1 MWTRL
6 SVFALLLSIFA
17 SLAAP
22 AGGEQIIKSFQ
33 GPYTSYSY
41 GLAWDGSHLW
51 VGDDAGGYVAR
62 IDTSDGSVITEI
74 IGAPQSNH
82 GLAWDGTHLWV
93 SGDYHT
99 DFIYRIA
106 PNGDRVD
113 SISNPGGDYSGGMTF
128 DDKYLWVSRYYPNTQ
143 PNLFKTDVPVGTV
156 LDTIPSQG
164 LQPQGL
170 AWDGTYLWNV
180 QDDNDGDAERVYQLD
195 PVTGDTLMSFPVP
208 DTGAASGESP
218 RGLAWDGQYLWLVS
232 KGSATNNKYIYKI
245 DPFGGGVPDIS
256 LSASEHDYGHTL
268 IGSPSD
274 WTLGI
279 TNDGSADLIVTGLTL
294 TSSFFTWTAAFP
306 ETVAAGGT
314 FYMDVTFSPT
324 TWALYTGT
332 LTVYSNDALGD
343 TPTVDLSGRGVW
355 PDAEIGPI
363 PASHD
368 YGSVRAGADKRWLLT
383 VQNQGAQPLILSS
396 ATTTTPNFGVR
407 DAAFPLVI
415 DSTAAF
421 ELDIWFGPD
430 DAVSYDDTITISTND
445 ASEPIKRIAL
455 SGEGDGS
462 PYSEGVVL
470 WRYQVTGGYS
480 QKVTSIRSIPDVN
493 GDGVDDCIA
502 TAEDYHTYCIN
513 GNGSGV
519 ADVLWS
525 FDTSTDPMRT
535 GSVWQDFAMSP
546 VPDLD
551 GDGLY
556 DVAIGT
562 AGGSRSVFAVS
573 GADGDTIWDYDSH
586 EYGGGGWIHEVA
598 PIDDIDGDGV
608 TDVLAAAEDD
618 GSGTGPKRAYCFS
631 GASGVKIWET
641 ILGASVFCVRAID
654 DFNGDGKDEVAA
666 GTTDGRLFVL
676 SGNNGGLLDV
686 YEAGATVWT
695 VAAIQDISGD
705 GKKDIVAGDHSG
717 YVHAVDS
724 DSLNLVWPYPASVG
738 NIITEVHVVGDQN
751 SDGVGEVTVAG
762 VMSNYLLLNGTDGQY
777 LWTRPSGQMAFA
789 TSRTPDQ
796 NGDGLEDV
804 IGGSGYTYNRAA
816 LMDGQTGDTLW
827 TYPTAGAVETV
838 SYIESIDGDPVPEI
852 LVGTRAGEILCLAG
866 GGGAAG
872 LHPVADVADRA
883 RIRLYNR
890 PNPFMASTRLLYFLP
905 SEGRATLEVFDVSG
919 RAVRLLVN
927 GRQGAGEHYA
937 FWDGCDETG
946 RPVASG
952 VYFARLKTGE
962 GMAIGRLLLL
972 R

>member
-1 MWTRL
+1 
-6 SVFALLLSIFA
+6 
-17 SLAAP
+17 
-22 AGGEQIIKSFQ
+22 
-33 GPYTSYSY
+33 
-41 GLAWDGSHLW
+41 
-51 VGDDAGGYVAR
+51 
-62 IDTSDGSVITEI
+62 
-74 IGAPQSNH
+74 
-82 GLAWDGTHLWV
+82 
-93 SGDYHT
+93 
-99 DFIYRIA
+99 
-106 PNGDRVD
+106 
-113 SISNPGGDYSGGMTF
+113 MTF

-143 PNLFKTDVPVGTV
+143 PNLFKLDVPVGTV

-180 QDDNDGDAERVYQLD
+180 QDDIDDDPERVWQID
-195 PVTGDTLMSFPVP
+195 RATGDTLMSFPVP
-208 DTGAASGESP
+208 DTGSASGESP

-232 KGSATNNKYIYKI
+232 KGPATNTRYIYKI

-256 LSASEHDYGHTL
+256 LSASEHDYGHIL
-268 IGSPSD
+268 IGSPED

-279 TNDGSADLIVTGLTL
+279 SNDGSADLIVTSMTCPNPR
-294 TSSFFTWTAAFP
+294 FTWMAAFP
-306 ETVAAGGT
+306 ETIGPAET
-314 FYMDVTFSPT
+314 IYIDITFSPVI
-324 TWALYTGT
+324 WGPQAGT

-343 TPTVDLSGRGVW
+343 TPTVDLSGWGVW
-355 PDAEIGPI
+355 PDAEIGPL
-363 PASHD
+363 PTTHN
-368 YGSVRAGADKRWLLT
+368 YGPIRVNADKRWLVT
-383 VQNQGAQPLILSS
+383 IQNQGAQPLILSS
-396 ATTTTPNFGVR
+396 ATTSTPYFGVR
-407 DAAFPLVI
+407 EAAFPVVI
-415 DSTAAF
+415 DSIMSF
-421 ELDIWFGPD
+421 DLDIWFGPD
-430 DAVSYDDTITISTND
+430 DAVSCVDTIVISTND

-462 PYSEGVVL
+462 PYPEGTVL

-493 GDGVDDCIA
+493 GDGIDDCIA

-513 GNGSGV
+513 GNGSGI

-562 AGGSRSVFAVS
+562 AGGSRSVFAIS

-666 GTTDGRLFVL
+666 GTTDGRLYVL
-676 SGNNGGLLDV
+676 SGNNGALLDV

-705 GKKDIVAGDHSG
+705 GKRDIIVGDHHG

-724 DSLNLVWPYPASVG
+724 DSVKLVWPSPTSVG

-762 VMSNYLLLNGTDGQY
+762 VMSNYLLLNGADGQF
-777 LWTRPSGQMAFA
+777 LWSRSSGQMAFA

-796 NGDGLEDV
+796 DGDGLEDV

-827 TYPTAGAVETV
+827 THATVGAVETV
-838 SYIESIDGDPVPEI
+838 SYIESIDGDAVPEI

-872 LHPVADVADRA
+872 LHPAAGA
-883 RIRLYNR
+883 GNHANIWLSNK
-890 PNPFMASTRLLYFLP
+890 PNPFMASTRLRYFLV
-905 SEGRATLEVFDVSG
+905 SEGSVSLEVFDVSG
-919 RAVRLLVN
+919 RRVRTLVE
-927 GRQGAGEHYA
+927 GRAAPGQHHTT
-937 FWDGCDETG
+937 WDGCDDEG

-952 VYFARLKTGE
+952 VYFARLKAGKD
-962 GMAIGRLLLL
+962 MATGRLLLL